1 MAKLSARLG
10 FGRYEA
16 DEYYRIALD
25 AYRRHKLSDAI
36 QNINFALMLIP
47 NHPEYLSVRGFFQ
60 LEDGILDA
68 AEKDI
73 DAALVANPYEVLA
86 NYNKGVLHFQR
97 REWLAAR
104 EAFMKAWA
112 ADTQRAETQYYLG
125 LVHLKLEDYANA
137 TRWMQSARD
146 LMQKIDDKVRL
157 RDADAWLQE
166 IGRQTPRSLVL
177 NQDS

>member
-1 MAKLSARLG
+1 MAKLSTRLG

-25 AYRRHKLSDAI
+25 AYRRHKVSDAI

-60 LEDGILDA
+60 LEDGMT
-68 AEKDI
+68 AEAERDI
-73 DAALVANPYEVLA
+73 DAALKVNPYEVLA

-97 REWLAAR
+97 REWAAAR
-104 EAFMKAWA
+104 ESFRQAWA
-112 ADTQRAETQYYLG
+112 ADTQRAETQYYLA
-125 LVHLKLEDYANA
+125 LVHFHLDDYANA
-137 TRWMQSARD
+137 TRWMQSARA
-146 LMQKIDDKVRL
+146 LLQTIDDKARL

-166 IGRQTPRSLVL
+166 IARHTPR
-177 NQDS
+177 